1 MDTSFDPV
9 VLVTGASRG
18 IGKSITNKLL
28 DSSIR
33 VFGTYYNT
41 SMPEP
46 VSQSDQFQGIKAD
59 LSSLDDLRESIL
71 PLFQDE
77 DSPNVIVNNAGISEE
92 ASFSLQDADWLKNWK
107 RTLLINLQAPAMI
120 CKWALNRWSEE
131 ADVSGI
137 IINISSRAAYRGDTG
152 EFAAY
157 AASKGGLAAFTKS
170 IARSYGSREI
180 TAYTIAPGFVDT
192 DMAAEVKQVY
202 GNSYLTRDNS
212 LDEITPPEQIAQL
225 VHFLAR
231 GKGRHMTGTTFHIN
245 AGSYM
250 V

>member
-18 IGKSITNKLL
+18 IGKSITDQLL
-28 DSSIR
+28 ESSIP
-33 VFGTYYNT
+33 VFGTYHNT
-41 SMPEP
+41 SFPDSFTGTDLFRD
-46 VSQSDQFQGIKAD
+46 VKVD
-59 LSSLDDLRESIL
+59 LSSLEDLRNSIL
-71 PLFQDE
+71 PLFQE
-77 DSPNVIVNNAGISEE
+77 ERFPNVIVNNAGISED
-92 ASFSLQDADWLKNWK
+92 ASFSNRDADWLNNWE
-107 RTLLINLQAPAMI
+107 RTMRINLQSPALI
-120 CKWALNRWSEE
+120 CKWALNRWTDGAS
-131 ADVSGI
+131 VPGI

-170 IARSYGSREI
+170 IARSFGSRKI

-192 DMAAEVKQVY
+192 DMAEQVKNVY
-202 GNSYLTRDNS
+202 GASYLSKDTA
-212 LDEITPPEQIAQL
+212 LEELTPPEQVAQL